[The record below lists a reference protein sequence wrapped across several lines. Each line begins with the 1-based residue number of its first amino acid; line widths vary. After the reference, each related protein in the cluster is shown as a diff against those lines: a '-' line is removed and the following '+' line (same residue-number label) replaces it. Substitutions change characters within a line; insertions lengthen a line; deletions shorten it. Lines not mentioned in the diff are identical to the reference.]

1 MEFLTMTIIPL
12 RTNLIGLC
20 LASAVLTSMTPS
32 RGADPN
38 LAPEVKEAITA
49 VRDNRAGVYDAFESS
64 TLGTTASPAEY
75 AAAQRNL
82 RQHYLTP
89 TAPLEL
95 SEAQQAELAALYGRV
110 AIVGAPRCAK
120 AFALGITG
128 ASVIDVNERPELIVT
143 GVEPGSPAD
152 GKLEVGDVIIGS
164 NSRLFPDWEDP
175 RVPIGYAVAAAQTE
189 AFGGMLTLHVG
200 RGGKMIP
207 VGIKLPVDRGY
218 GENWPYGCAKSKAI
232 ADAAVNYVMNNGD
245 DTFWKHLFLM
255 GCGDWNE
262 MAAVRDELRKSQT
275 TGGIISNW
283 GSSYRLVSLC
293 EYYLLTRDPHVL
305 PAIECHVRGLEANQM
320 RTGGWSHGAPGGYG
334 MMNQV
339 GQICFIG
346 LLLARECGVE
356 VDPTVLARATKLSGR
371 FIGTYG
377 HYGDH
382 APEDGKYQKGAPNDN
397 GKVQSHAVLFDLLG
411 EPDAGRRSARRAC
424 YLYRTVMGGHAER
437 IFAIAWSGV
446 GAHLA
451 PQPEFRMYADNM
463 LWYYE
468 LARQRSGAL
477 TDLGHTRYAKSTA
490 AVGMMFTLPGKRLR
504 IAGGPRR
511 TEPLFPIEKLEAIRV
526 APPEPVAAAKPV
538 QPAAPGAKEDA
549 AATWDTLLAAGDGS
563 SVTLGNDAADT
574 PLRATFQ
581 CQKPSYTKLR
591 LALPVGVG
599 GEIFLNGS
607 RVVVFQ
613 PAAAY
618 PGSRTHTI
626 DLGERATGALVP
638 GDNLLAA
645 KLTGKSGTA
654 VAIDLAAGPGTLD
667 KRTIAASPGDFG
679 DFRGNGWVGTF
690 RQHRQSVDWF
700 FADNSPEEI
709 ARYLPYPDW
718 NGAQTA
724 YQALA
729 ARGPA
734 ALSLLERLVEDS
746 HEGIRAGGWDAIGQL
761 HASGQLPEE
770 SVGRFIALAAKRAAA
785 EKGPAGAAMLRAVG
799 PLAKGEN
806 LATILAGLA
815 RVPDFTVR
823 KTVTEIAERDLK
835 DRPDLMVKVTKVV
848 VEGGIAYCDIRTVGG
863 ALGTISRHAALP
875 EARASVPAIARV
887 LNDDAPDTR
896 GMFSNGLMQGGL
908 DAIDQ
913 QFDKELEQTPLLVS
927 GLCRCLV
934 KVPDMDHPAWT
945 YPNLYLRRLLY
956 RLSAA
961 AADRIDETVDEIAAS
976 PDAGQNDAVR
986 RAEPMAELKAWA
998 AVLRKTRGAP
1008 EALRAE
1014 ALRLAASDNPS
1025 ERLVALS
1032 LVWPSDRSSLPKP
1045 ANRALQYADTARIV
1059 APADRLA
1066 IAAAASRHFNSN
1078 TPMHWLLIW
1087 ETAKVHSDRDECK
1100 QVMASLGEFF
1110 DTVAYRQ
1117 RGTFMFRAIGTAT
1130 ELAKAQLA
1138 APGGTDTHTLARGL
1152 CKTYATAANM
1162 VWYTGVRDQLQ
1173 KLVTPLIASSPKAAA
1188 EAAGAMQAWMK
1199 EAPPDEKQTVFA
1211 YGYKLSPADVTER
1224 LAELTKQKP

>member
-1 MEFLTMTIIPL
+1 MTILSL
-12 RTNLIGLC
+12 RTYLIGLC
-20 LASAVLTSMTPS
+20 LASAVLAAMTPC
-32 RGADPN
+32 RGADPT
-38 LAPEVKEAITA
+38 LAPEVKEAIAA
-49 VRDNRAGVYDAFESS
+49 VRDNHASVYDAFESS

-82 RQHYLTP
+82 RQLYLTP
-89 TAPLEL
+89 AAPLEL
-95 SEAQQAELAALYGRV
+95 SEARQAELGALYGRV
-110 AIVGAPRCAK
+110 TIVGAPRCAK

-164 NSRLFPDWEDP
+164 NNRLFPDWEDP

-275 TGGIISNW
+275 TGGLNSNW
-283 GSSYRLVSLC
+283 APSYRLVSLC
-293 EYYLLTRDPHVL
+293 EYYLLTRDPQVL
-305 PAIECHVRGLEANQM
+305 PAIECHVQGLEANQM
-320 RTGGWSHGAPGGYG
+320 STGGWSHGAPGGYG

-339 GQICFIG
+339 GQVCFIG

-356 VDPTVLARATKLSGR
+356 VDPTVLARATTLSGR
-371 FIGTYG
+371 FIGAYVQ
-377 HYGDH
+377 YGDH
-382 APEDGKYQKGAPNDN
+382 APWVATYGKAAPNDN

-424 YLYRTVMGGHAER
+424 YLYRTVLGGHAER
-437 IFAIAWSGV
+437 IFAPAWAGV
-446 GAHLA
+446 GAALA

-490 AVGMMFTLPGKRLR
+490 AVGIVFTLPGKRLR

-511 TEPLFPIEKLEAIRV
+511 TEPLFPIEKLEAITV
-526 APPEPVAAAKPV
+526 APPQPVAEWKPA
-538 QPAAPGAKEDA
+538 QPAAPAGKADA
-549 AATWDTLLAAGDGS
+549 AETWDTLLAADGGGS
-563 SVTLGNDAADT
+563 SVTIGDDPSGS

-581 CQKPSYTKLR
+581 CKESGYTKLR
-591 LALPVGVG
+591 LTLPVGVG
-599 GEIFLNGS
+599 GELFLNGS
-607 RVVVFQ
+607 RVLVF
-613 PAAAY
+613 PAAGAAF
-618 PGSRTHTI
+618 GGQKTHTI
-626 DLGERATGALVP
+626 DLGERATGALVR
-638 GDNLLAA
+638 GENQLTAT
-645 KLTGKSGTA
+645 LTGKPGTA
-654 VAIDLAAGPGTLD
+654 VAIDLVAGPGTTD
-667 KRTIAASPGDFG
+667 KRTIAASPGSFG

-690 RQHRQSVDWF
+690 QQHRQSVDWF
-700 FADNSPEEI
+700 FADKSPEEI

-724 YQALA
+724 CQALA
-729 ARGPA
+729 SRGPA

-746 HEGIRAGGWDAIGQL
+746 HEGIRAGAWDAIGEM
-761 HASGQLPEE
+761 HTSGQLPPEAA
-770 SVGRFIALAAKRAAA
+770 GRFTLLAAKRAAT
-785 EKGPAGAAMLRAVG
+785 EKGPAGAAMLRTVG
-799 PLAKGEN
+799 PLAKGET

-835 DRPDLMVKVTKVV
+835 DRPDLMVNVTKVV
-848 VEGGIAYCDIRTVGG
+848 VEGGIAHCDIRTVGS
-863 ALGTISRHAALP
+863 ALGNLSKNATLP
-875 EARASVPAIARV
+875 ESRASVPAIARV
-887 LNDDAPDTR
+887 LNEEAADTR

-908 DAIDQ
+908 DVIDQ
-913 QFDKELEQTPLLVS
+913 QFDNELEQTPLLVS
-927 GLCRCLV
+927 GLCRCFV

-956 RLSAA
+956 RLSVVS
-961 AADRIDETVDEIAAS
+961 ADQIDATVDEIATS

-998 AVLRKTRGAP
+998 AMLRKTRGAP

-1045 ANRALQYADTARIV
+1045 ANRALQYADTARV
-1059 APADRLA
+1059 TDPADRLA
-1066 IAAAASRHFNSN
+1066 VAAAASQHFDGN

-1087 ETAKVHSDRDECK
+1087 ETAKAYSDRDECK

-1130 ELAKAQLA
+1130 ELAKARLA
-1138 APGGTDTHTLARGL
+1138 APGGAETHTLARGL
-1152 CKTYATAANM
+1152 CKTYATSANM
-1162 VWYTGVRDQLQ
+1162 VWYTATRDQLQ
-1173 KLVTPLIASSPKAAA
+1173 KVAMPLAASSPQAAT
-1188 EAAGAMQAWMK
+1188 EAATAIQAWMK
-1199 EAPPDEKQTVFA
+1199 EAPAEEKQAVFA
-1211 YGYKLSPADVTER
+1211 YGHKLSAAEVIER
-1224 LAELTKQKP
+1224 LGAITKKQP